1 MGTFTQKTLKMKYM
15 RVLIMIKWNYRK
27 FRQWWY
33 EHDSIELV
41 LFAAL
46 FSCLAWATYQVI
58 IALIGRFW

>member
-1 MGTFTQKTLKMKYM
+1 
-15 RVLIMIKWNYRK
+15 MINRYYRK

-41 LFAAL
+41 LFAAI
-46 FSCLAWATYQVI
+46 FSCIAWATYQVV